1 MYDICINN
9 GNIIDPE
16 RKKITVGNICVKDGI
31 IVRITREESEALET
45 IDASGKFVSP
55 GFIDI
60 HAHIEGN
67 ISSGTMLCRQG
78 VTTAINGNC
87 GMGPEDPVGFIES
100 QNKSGFIIN
109 QIELAGATILR
120 RQCGMNDPLKPM
132 TSGQLEHANALLD
145 ERLRCGCAGLSFGL
159 EYQPGSSKEEVLS
172 LSRTAA
178 KYGKPVTIHTRFDN
192 FKGLASLAEAIDIC
206 KTTGA
211 PVQISHVVYQYGFG
225 MMKPALD
232 MINEAVAAGYD
243 ISCDSGM
250 YTSFATYIGTEVFDQ
265 SCFEKWG
272 RTYDAI
278 FMSTGKYMGQYLDK
292 DKYEDVRANHPDDVA
307 IALIGI
313 PHEIDMAF
321 DLPYMMVS
329 SDAGVNPG
337 TDTSQCHPQ
346 DAGTFPRF
354 LRRLVRETNRLTLV
368 DAVRRVTILPAKRMN
383 LSSKGRISAGCDAD
397 LTIFD
402 IDRVKD
408 NAVFPNEGKS
418 DAAPDGI
425 SAVIVGGKIA
435 ISDNCTVSVNA
446 GSAIPSPS
454 DKWSF

>member
-16 RKKITVGNICVKDGI
+16 RGKITVGNICVKDGVI
-31 IVRITREESEALET
+31 AEITREDKESSEK

-78 VTTAINGNC
+78 VTTAVNGNC
-87 GMGPEDPVGFIES
+87 GMGPEDPAGFIDA
-100 QNKSGFIIN
+100 QNKNGFIIN

-132 TSGQLEHANALLD
+132 TPGQLERANALLD
-145 ERLRCGCAGLSFGL
+145 ERLRSGCAGLSFGL
-159 EYQPGSSKEEVLS
+159 EYQPGSSTEEVLA

-178 KYGKPVTIHTRFDN
+178 RYGKPVTIHTRFDN
-192 FKGLASLAEAIDIC
+192 FQGLAALAEAINIC
-206 KTTGA
+206 KITGA

-232 MINEAVAAGYD
+232 MINDAVAAGYD

-250 YTSFATYIGTEVFDQ
+250 YTSFATYIGTEVFAP
-265 SCFEKWG
+265 SCFEKWE
-272 RTYDAI
+272 RSYDAI
-278 FMSTGKYMGQYLDK
+278 FMSTGKYKGQYLNK
-292 DKYEDVRANHPDDVA
+292 ESYEDARANHPDDVA

-329 SDAGVNPG
+329 SDAGVNSG
-337 TDTSQCHPQ
+337 TDTSKCHPQ

-368 DAVRRVTILPAKRMN
+368 DAVRRVTVLPAERMK
-383 LSSKGRISAGCDAD
+383 LTKKGRIAAGCDAD
-397 LTIFD
+397 LTVFD
-402 IDRVKD
+402 INRVKD

-418 DAAPDGI
+418 DAAPEGI
-425 SAVIVGGKIA
+425 YAVIVGGKIA
-435 ISDNCTVSVNA
+435 ISDNRTVCVNA